1 MNTKAITLTIERT
14 PRTLKFAD
22 GTTQQVE
29 ELGVRLPMARKPAD
43 LSELSVYT
51 GRPQKIYI
59 TETVLLSAQE
69 FDVFSNRLLVSRDW
83 LKGKGGATAD
93 AVFCV
98 EVTAPDRPFLYVNP
112 EGSDYARYVGQLG

>member
-1 MNTKAITLTIERT
+1 MNTKAMTPSIERT

-29 ELGVRLPMARKPAD
+29 ELGTRLPMARKPAD
-43 LSELSVYT
+43 LSEVSCYT

-59 TETVLLSAQE
+59 TETVALSVEE
-69 FDVFSNRLLVSRDW
+69 FDAFSSRLLASRDW
-83 LKGKGGATAD
+83 LEGKGGATAD

-98 EVTAPDRPFLYVNP
+98 EVTAPNRPCLYVNP
-112 EGSDYARYVGQLG
+112 EGSDYARYVGRLG

>member
-1 MNTKAITLTIERT
+1 MNTKAITLSIERT

-22 GTTQQVE
+22 GTIQQIE
-29 ELGVRLPMARKPAD
+29 ELGVRLPMARKPFD
-43 LSELSVYT
+43 LSEVTCYT

-59 TETVLLSAQE
+59 TETVQMSAQE
-69 FDVFSNRLLVSRDW
+69 FDAFSSRLLVSRNW

-112 EGSDYARYVGQLG
+112 EGSDYARYVGRLG

>member
-1 MNTKAITLTIERT
+1 MNTKAMTLSIERT

-43 LSELSVYT
+43 LSELNCYA

-59 TETVLLSAQE
+59 TETVQMSAQE
-69 FDVFSNRLLVSRDW
+69 FDAFSSRLLASRDW
-83 LKGKGGATAD
+83 LKGKGGSIAD
-93 AVFCV
+93 AVLCL
-98 EVTAPDRPFLYVNP
+98 EVTAPERPCLYVNP
-112 EGSDYARYVGQLG
+112 EGSDYARYVGRLG